1 MMIPIEVA
9 DLADLEQCPRVPW
22 TIGAWRF
29 MGLGAS
35 AAKHGEV
42 QGPAWLRP
50 TGWEGYLPMEGWQA
64 DNCLDLKIGFSW
76 INIGRIL

>member
-1 MMIPIEVA
+1 MMIPVEVA
-9 DLADLEQCPRVPW
+9 DLADLEQCPRAPRGLHGPCS
-22 TIGAWRF
+22 IGRTTW
-29 MGLGAS
+29 
-35 AAKHGEV
+35 EV

-64 DNCLDLKIGFSW
+64 DNCLDLKIGFNW